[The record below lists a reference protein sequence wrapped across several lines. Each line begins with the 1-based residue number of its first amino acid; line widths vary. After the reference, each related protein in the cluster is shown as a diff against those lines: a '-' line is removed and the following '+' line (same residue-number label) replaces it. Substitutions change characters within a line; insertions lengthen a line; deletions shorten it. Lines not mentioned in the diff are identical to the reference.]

1 MVLKQSVTA
10 EALKGEGRF
19 KGDRLRIVPEPELQK
34 DDAGLASIDLR
45 LGRWFSILRGT
56 RHLGFIVTSKGDMS
70 ISVDQ
75 EGTTIESRLL
85 NEADLT
91 QRQFVPFDK
100 TFVLHQG
107 TFALGGTLEWIRI
120 PAQCTG
126 TIVGKSS
133 WGRRGLIIETA
144 PIVHPGFSG
153 CLTLELTNVG
163 HMPISL
169 RPGMPIAQ
177 LMMFRAEGRAK
188 DTDSSFSGF
197 RRPSLG
203 TIRLDDFAKAMTS

>member
-1 MVLKQSVTA
+1 MILKKSVMA
-10 EALKGEGRF
+10 DALRGKSGF
-19 KGDRLRIVPEPELQK
+19 KDDRLCIVPEPEISEE
-34 DDAGLASIDLR
+34 DAGEASIDLR

-56 RHLGFIVTSKGDMS
+56 RHLGFVITKKGDLS
-70 ISVDQ
+70 LSVDHKGAK
-75 EGTTIESRLL
+75 EGRPL

-100 TFVLHQG
+100 TFVLHPG

-120 PAQCTG
+120 PKKCAG

-177 LMMFRAEGRAK
+177 LMVFRAEGVRA
-188 DTDSSFSGF
+188 DTSSSFSGF

-203 TIRLDDFAKAMTS
+203 TIRLDKFTEAMMS

>member
-10 EALKGEGRF
+10 DALKGEGQF
-19 KGDRLRIVPEPELQK
+19 KDDRLRIVPKPVLQK
-34 DDAGLASIDLR
+34 DGAGLASIDLR

-56 RHLGFIVTSKGDMS
+56 RHLGFIVTSEGDMS

-75 EGTTIESRLL
+75 EGAIESCLL

-126 TIVGKSS
+126 TIIGKSS

-188 DTDSSFSGF
+188 DTVSSFSGF

-203 TIRLDDFAKAMTS
+203 TIRLDDFTKAMMS